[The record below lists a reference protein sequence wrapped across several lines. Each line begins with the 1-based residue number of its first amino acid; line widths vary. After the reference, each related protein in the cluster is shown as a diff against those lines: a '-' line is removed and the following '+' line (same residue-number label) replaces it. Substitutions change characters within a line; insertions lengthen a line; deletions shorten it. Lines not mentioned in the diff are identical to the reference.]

1 MRQVVSSSRNPSYRA
16 SALTALAASIL
27 LMQTNTTHAETGK
40 GVTTINNI
48 AQIDYSIESTQQSGT
63 SNQVSFKSLSLPLYD
78 VSLTQPSLQTISRG
92 KTVEWVNILSNN
104 GTYDETIA
112 LSYDYSSTL
121 SNFKVYQD
129 INKNGLID
137 DNELALTDPSQ
148 IKIGQGES
156 IQLIIQAL
164 LDSDVNDG
172 DIADIKIGAI
182 VVNDESVTASA
193 TDRLIVV
200 EPSIKFTNAD
210 FNDTAGTSQVGEK
223 VYVKASY
230 AQCNVQPEKP
240 DQVWVTIK
248 SPKTGDSYSLKA
260 VETGNN
266 TGKYHLSASTQNNA
280 NAIDDEIIQT
290 LEGDDLVVSL
300 DACIAPSVDL
310 NEQPNQSDLDYIT
323 GNISSNVA
331 IIDNSSTLKVEKEG
345 DVKAAEFG
353 DYVNYTIKVTN
364 DGKVPVYNVELKDAL
379 PRGFDYVDNSVRVS
393 PSSDLNINQAQTTE
407 FKAEG
412 KYQVLN
418 LGTLTAG
425 ETKNITYRV
434 LIGSS
439 ALGGD
444 GINRATAH
452 GRDENNNTLASLE
465 AQWPIEV
472 SRGVMNTDGIIV
484 GKVYHDI
491 NRDGIQQKEDGELG
505 VAGVR
510 IYMENGNFIV
520 TDPEGKYNF
529 YGISAKTHVLKVD
542 RTTIPRAT
550 ELVTQSN
557 RNAGDAGSRFVDL
570 KYGELHRADFA
581 IVSGMADSTERLN
594 QELVTRSK
602 SLSAKNNALEQAVK
616 TELTL
621 EPDYNTD
628 TTDNVDASG
637 CNINGDL
644 DIGNN

>member
-1 MRQVVSSSRNPSYRA
+1 M
-16 SALTALAASIL
+16 
-27 LMQTNTTHAETGK
+27 
-40 GVTTINNI
+40 
-48 AQIDYSIESTQQSGT
+48 
-63 SNQVSFKSLSLPLYD
+63 
-78 VSLTQPSLQTISRG
+78 
-92 KTVEWVNILSNN
+92 
-104 GTYDETIA
+104 
-112 LSYDYSSTL
+112 
-121 SNFKVYQD
+121 
-129 INKNGLID
+129 
-137 DNELALTDPSQ
+137 
-148 IKIGQGES
+148 
-156 IQLIIQAL
+156 
-164 LDSDVNDG
+164 
-172 DIADIKIGAI
+172 
-182 VVNDESVTASA
+182 TASA

-439 ALGGD
+439 ALV
-444 GINRATAH
+444 GI
-452 GRDENNNTLASLE
+452 
-465 AQWPIEV
+465 
-472 SRGVMNTDGIIV
+472 
-484 GKVYHDI
+484 
-491 NRDGIQQKEDGELG
+491 
-505 VAGVR
+505 
-510 IYMENGNFIV
+510 
-520 TDPEGKYNF
+520 
-529 YGISAKTHVLKVD
+529 
-542 RTTIPRAT
+542 
-550 ELVTQSN
+550 
-557 RNAGDAGSRFVDL
+557 
-570 KYGELHRADFA
+570 
-581 IVSGMADSTERLN
+581 
-594 QELVTRSK
+594 
-602 SLSAKNNALEQAVK
+602 
-616 TELTL
+616 
-621 EPDYNTD
+621 
-628 TTDNVDASG
+628 
-637 CNINGDL
+637 
-644 DIGNN
+644 